1 MNNSTKKSNWK
12 YSNFKTKNVGPLKG
26 FRVLDLSRVVAGN
39 MTSLQLADFG
49 AEVIKVEPLPDG
61 DPLRTWKQG
70 GESTFWKVY
79 SRNKKS
85 IGLDFR
91 SPDFKEII
99 SHLIMS
105 SDVMIENFRP
115 GTLEKMGFGFDTL
128 KQINPKLILLR
139 ISGFGQTGTYK
150 SRPGFGTLVESMSG
164 FAYNNGE

>member
-1 MNNSTKKSNWK
+1 MDGKFSKKSNWK
-12 YSNFKTKNVGPLKG
+12 YSNFKMKGSGPLKDI
-26 FRVLDLSRVVAGN
+26 RVIDLSRVVAGN

-91 SPDFKEII
+91 SLDFKEII
-99 SHLIMS
+99 RHLIES
-105 SDVMIENFRP
+105 ADVMIENSVK
-115 GTLEKMGFGFDTL
+115 T
-128 KQINPKLILLR
+128 Q
-139 ISGFGQTGTYK
+139 STYIRTRK
-150 SRPGFGTLVESMSG
+150 RKPDCKIRTHLCTHL
-164 FAYNNGE
+164 

>member
-12 YSNFKTKNVGPLKG
+12 YSNFKTKNIGPLKG
-26 FRVLDLSRVVAGN
+26 IRVLDLSRVVAGN

-99 SHLIMS
+99 SHLIMN

-115 GTLEKMGFGFDTL
+115 GTLEKMGFGFDIL
-128 KQINPKLILLR
+128 KQINPKLI
-139 ISGFGQTGTYK
+139 
-150 SRPGFGTLVESMSG
+150 PGAQNMDHKLINAGHFSQEDQPEELAKGIINL
-164 FAYNNGE
+164 FN